1 MWSGVLIYFALY
13 MEFLVWL
20 GLVWFVY
27 ILFSFCFFSFY
38 SFIGFHV
45 VVDFCFFLRALFFCF
60 VVPLVFFYA
69 WQSPPPAPSGA
80 AGGGGAVR
88 GADSQA
94 AVDGR
99 RGPAPARHHRAAG
112 GRPASLTPGPASP
125 HGICRLGSVPADVSC
140 QKTNPHPEGS
150 SHLEL

>member
-1 MWSGVLIYFALY
+1 MFVFIVFFIVFFYCVFMRL
-13 MEFLVWL
+13 FLFFTL
-20 GLVWFVY
+20 FF
-27 ILFSFCFFSFY
+27 ILLFYFCFF
-38 SFIGFHV
+38 V
-45 VVDFCFFLRALFFCF
+45 LFCF
-60 VVPLVFFYA
+60 VFPLVFFYA

-99 RGPAPARHHRAAG
+99 CGPAPARHHRAAG